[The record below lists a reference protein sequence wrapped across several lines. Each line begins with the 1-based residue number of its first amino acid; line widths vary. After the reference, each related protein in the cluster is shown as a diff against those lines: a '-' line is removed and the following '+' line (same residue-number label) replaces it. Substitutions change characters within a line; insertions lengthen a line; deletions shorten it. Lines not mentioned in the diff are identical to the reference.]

1 MERSEIIA
9 KLETILFDTLEEEIE
24 VSLDTNLFED
34 LKLNSIALLYLALG
48 IEKEFGISLQNEDL
62 PKAVTLGDWVD
73 YIEGKLKA

>member
-9 KLETILFDTLEEEIE
+9 KLETILFDTLEEKIE